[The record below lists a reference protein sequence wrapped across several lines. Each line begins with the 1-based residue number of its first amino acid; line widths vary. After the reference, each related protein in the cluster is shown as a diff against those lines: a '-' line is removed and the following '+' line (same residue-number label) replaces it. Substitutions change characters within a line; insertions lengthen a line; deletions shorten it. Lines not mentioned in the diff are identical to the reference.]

1 MPIMTTRWRSPVGP
15 RILPAS
21 RVIIS
26 SAIIGVAALAL
37 PSAVQAYSDEAV
49 KDAAGLLERTT
60 TRFKFGEVLRP
71 DVALAGYNLLD
82 MKYKAE
88 KLSAAA
94 FCRAA
99 KADLSIVAKT
109 FEGTKEQAGEK
120 KKWLAAIAGM
130 TASRAECKRASELA
144 DSLLFDAK
152 PPIYSDAAEKA
163 ARDMVDATTQRSV
176 FGEVVTGDVMQAK
189 YDLLAVRYAGK
200 KISRATYCQIGVVNL
215 LELATSVEGEANL
228 GQRTLADVI
237 AARRRFYSAKAACG
251 ADLHGDPKALLTLQR
266 SAGDH
271 LAQKQYEGAIEDF
284 TALIKLSPQNAEALN
299 GRAVAYEGKADHD
312 HAIAD
317 FTAAIQIDPSDAKA
331 LDGRGDARYGKSD
344 FSGAIADYSAVLK
357 LHPDDVGALSDRGNA
372 FYAAKNLAQAIA
384 DYSKALELGPKQDP
398 LFRFRAGK
406 SLLASRGLA
415 HLTLGQWDD
424 AIADY
429 DAALKSD
436 SRFAT
441 ALYGRGLGRT
451 RKGDAAGGEADMAAA
466 KALQADVAE
475 AFAGVKVN

>member
-1 MPIMTTRWRSPVGP
+1 MM
-15 RILPAS
+15 A
-21 RVIIS
+21 
-26 SAIIGVAALAL
+26 VATLAL
-37 PSAVQAYSDEAV
+37 PSAAQAYSDEAV
-49 KDAAGLLERTT
+49 KDAAGLLEGTT
-60 TRFKFGEVLRP
+60 TRFNVGEVLRP

-82 MKYKAE
+82 MKYKAD

-109 FEGTKEQAGEK
+109 FEATKEQADEK

-130 TASRAECKRASELA
+130 TASRAQCKRASELA

-152 PPIYSDAAEKA
+152 PLIYSDAAEKA
-163 ARDMVDATTQRSV
+163 ARDMVDATTQRSI
-176 FGEVVTGDVMQAK
+176 FGEVVTGDVVQTQ
-189 YDLLAVRYAGK
+189 YDLLALRYAGK
-200 KISRATYCQIGVVNL
+200 KISRAAYCQTGIVNL
-215 LELATSVEGEANL
+215 LELATGVEGEASL

-237 AARRRFYSAKAACG
+237 AARRRFYSAKAACA
-251 ADLHGDPKALLTLQR
+251 ADLHGDPKTLRDLQR

-271 LAQKQYEGAIEDF
+271 LTRKQYDGAIEDF
-284 TALIKLSPQNAEALN
+284 TALIKLSPQNADALK
-299 GRAVAYEGKADHD
+299 GRATAYEGKADHD

-317 FTAAIQIDPSDAKA
+317 FTAATQIDPSDAKA

-372 FYAAKNLAQAIA
+372 FYAEKDFAQAIA

-406 SLLASRGLA
+406 SLLAGRGLA
-415 HLTLGQWDD
+415 HLMLGQWED

-429 DAALKSD
+429 DTALKSD

-441 ALYGRGLGRT
+441 ALYGRGLART
-451 RKGDAAGGEADMAAA
+451 KKGDTAAGEADMAAA
-466 KALQADVAE
+466 KALQSDVVE
-475 AFAGVKVN
+475 TFASVEVK